1 MTSLT
6 GPDRAVLYRRD
17 ELPVDRPM
25 PLITRRRVIGEQMM
39 VSDIELGKGLHVPTH
54 QHENEQIV
62 MVMSGRLRLRVGA
75 KDADNRREFTLGPGD
90 VLHLPSNVPHE
101 AEALEDTHV
110 LDLFSPPSE
119 QTGVDQ
125 H

>member
-6 GPDRAVLYRRD
+6 DPQRAVLYRRD
-17 ELPVDRPM
+17 DLPVDQPM

-39 VSDIELGKGLHVPTH
+39 VSDIELERGFKVPTH
-54 QHENEQIV
+54 AHENEQIA
-62 MVMSGRLRLRVGA
+62 MVLSGRLLFGLGA
-75 KDADNRREFTLGPGD
+75 DDSADRREIIVEAGGI
-90 VLHLPSNVPHE
+90 LHLPSNVPHS

-110 LDLFSPPSE
+110 IDLFSPPSE
-119 QTGVDQ
+119 TTGVDQ